1 MTEFA
6 LRPDSAGPRSA
17 SDLRFPNHREPFA
30 ENRRGT
36 TLAENPPGS
45 AADGERR
52 RWMAAARRL
61 SRPTG
66 PDTAG
71 GNPNASGGNPNA
83 PDRPAREPLA
93 PGDRDEVPEITR

>member
-6 LRPDSAGPRSA
+6 LRPDSAGPRSG
-17 SDLRFPNHREPFA
+17 SDLLFSNRLREPFA
-30 ENRRGT
+30 ENRGT

-52 RWMAAARRL
+52 RLAAARRL

-66 PDTAG
+66 SDAAG
-71 GNPNASGGNPNA
+71 GNPNAPGGNPNA
-83 PDRPAREPLA
+83 PDRPARGPFA
-93 PGDRDEVPEITR
+93 PGARHADGEATR

>member
-17 SDLRFPNHREPFA
+17 SDLRFSDRLREPFA
-30 ENRRGT
+30 ENRGT

-45 AADGERR
+45 AADGKH
-52 RWMAAARRL
+52 RRL
-61 SRPTG
+61 SRPTS
-66 PDTAG
+66 PR
-71 GNPNASGGNPNA
+71 ASGGKPNAAGRNPNTT
-83 PDRPAREPLA
+83 DRPAREPLA